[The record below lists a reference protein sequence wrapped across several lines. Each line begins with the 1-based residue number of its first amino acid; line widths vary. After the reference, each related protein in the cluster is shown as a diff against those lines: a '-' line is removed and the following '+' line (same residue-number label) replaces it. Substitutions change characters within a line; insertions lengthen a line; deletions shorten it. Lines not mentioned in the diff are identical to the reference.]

1 MAWLVSIL
9 ALYGLGM
16 SFAFLGTISVK
27 LMPRLDIGESKF
39 GTLISVYMFTSVIA
53 SLIIGVLLDSIG
65 YKPIAIV
72 GFLIV
77 AGVILLFAYGK
88 TYKMAIVA
96 AFLFGFGA
104 MALNTAG
111 NTLAPVVLFGGENPA
126 AAQNLG
132 NVFFGLGLFLTPLI
146 FSGISQKTNYE
157 KSVSV
162 FAVIAIIPLI
172 FAVFASYPAS
182 QEAGFELANAVSLLG
197 EAAVII
203 AAIALFFYIG
213 LEMTFNNWLPTYGKA
228 VIEDAGDVDDPDKVD
243 AHASRLLM
251 YFGFFMMIGRLITSF
266 IPAITAN
273 GDWALAIA
281 ALIAGVIILYMTLTK
296 SVFQSRVL
304 ASLAGL
310 FFGPIFPTTVGITF
324 AKFSPEVYGS
334 IFGII
339 FAVGLLGGVV
349 LPKAVGN
356 IAAGSSIQKSLRIL
370 LPVCALL
377 VIFAIFL

>member
-1 MAWLVSIL
+1 MAALVSIL
-9 ALYGLGM
+9 ALYALGM
-16 SFAFLGTISVK
+16 CFAFLGSISVK
-27 LMPRLDIGESKF
+27 LMPKLGINEGKF
-39 GTLISVYMFTSVIA
+39 GTLISVYMFTSMVA

-72 GFLIV
+72 GFILTAIV
-77 AGVILLFAYGK
+77 IFLFAYGK
-88 TYKMAIVA
+88 SYGMAIVA
-96 AFLFGFGA
+96 ALLFGFGA

-146 FSGISQKTNYE
+146 VSSLFQKTTFE
-157 KSVSV
+157 KAVSV
-162 FAVIAIIPLI
+162 LALIALVPVIFAII
-172 FAVFASYPAS
+172 AVYPAS
-182 QEAGFELANAVSLLG
+182 QAGFELANAVSLLSKG
-197 EAAVII
+197 AVIV

-228 VIEDAGDVDDPDKVD
+228 VIKDAGAESDPDKVD
-243 AHASRLLM
+243 ASASRLLM

-281 ALIAGVIILYMTLTK
+281 ALISGFIILGMTLTK
-296 SVFQSRVL
+296 SVSQSRVL

-310 FFGPIFPTTVGITF
+310 FFGPIFPTTVGVTF
-324 AKFSPEVYGS
+324 AKFSPEIYGS

-339 FAVGLLGGVV
+339 FAVGLLGAVV

-356 IAAGSSIQKSLRIL
+356 IAAGSSIQKSLRLL

-377 VIFAIFL
+377 IIFAILL